1 MGLVLI
7 PVLCDRLVHVKADSS
22 YSTASFIGNGWRIPI
37 FHPNWIPSC
46 VILAVEGFY
55 RECCTAETSPCH
67 PAVAMAAAGQ
77 SNYSVGSPLG
87 ITQSVSKRPEVND
100 SCLPWAPGSQSP
112 CRIKITCPVQHLP
125 ALDTCKITLLR
136 AGNNRLVANYSKC
149 WLQRAGSRGTCPY
162 PLQLWV
168 VQGRPRLTQYMAT

>member
-1 MGLVLI
+1 MGLVPI
-7 PVLCDRLVHVKADSS
+7 PVLCDRHVHVKADSLIQRPCS
-22 YSTASFIGNGWRIPI
+22 SQMAEAFPSSIPTE
-37 FHPNWIPSC
+37 SRGR

-55 RECCTAETSPCH
+55 RECCAAETSPCH

-112 CRIKITCPVQHLP
+112 CRIKITCPVHHLP
-125 ALDTCKITLLR
+125 SSDTCKITLLR
-136 AGNNRLVANYSKC
+136 AGK
-149 WLQRAGSRGTCPY
+149 
-162 PLQLWV
+162 
-168 VQGRPRLTQYMAT
+168 